1 MSILVTGA
9 DYIFTTRGRTF
20 AVVLSAGQSTAAN
33 GTLSV
38 ILAELI
44 SGVYT
49 WITDLVPNVNAVT
62 LPAGANPL
70 TAWLNTFLAT
80 LTTEMLSILP
90 PTPAAGIQNAIRTG
104 INPPVVSLTDS
115 SLSFTVKSTFVG

>member
-1 MSILVTGA
+1 MSITVVSG
-9 DYIFTTRGRTF
+9 DYVFTARTRQF
-20 AVVLSAGQSTAAN
+20 AVVLAPGQSTAAN

-49 WITDLVPNVNAVT
+49 WTADLVPNVNAVT
-62 LPAGANPL
+62 LPTGASPM

-80 LTTEMLSILP
+80 LQAEMLTLLP
-90 PTPAAGIQNAIRTG
+90 PTPATAIQNAIRTG
-104 INPPVVSLTDS
+104 INPPATSATDGT
-115 SLSFTVKSTFVG
+115 LSFTVKSTFVG